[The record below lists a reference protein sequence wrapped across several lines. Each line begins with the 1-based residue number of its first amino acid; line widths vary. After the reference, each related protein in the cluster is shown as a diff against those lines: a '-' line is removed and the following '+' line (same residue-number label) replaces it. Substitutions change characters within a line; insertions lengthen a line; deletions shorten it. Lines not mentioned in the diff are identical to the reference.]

1 MNYFEQILQF
11 FLLQAFSYIK
21 AGKTQVIMMAAFNA
35 LQLLILILYHAFL
48 QHLLDL
54 TLCCFFNKVII
65 FQVRFFF
72 LCHEKVIDLTFFAV
86 AYFLYV
92 HKKNCASTLQLFPI
106 KSLLKKFN

>member
-1 MNYFEQILQF
+1 MNKFFRF

-54 TLCCFFNKVII
+54 TLCYFFNKVII

-72 LCHEKVIDLTFFAV
+72 LCHEKAIDLTFFAV
-86 AYFLYV
+86 AYFLYA
-92 HKKNCASTLQLFPI
+92 HQKNCASTLQLFPI
-106 KSLLKKFN
+106 RTYLKN

>member
-1 MNYFEQILQF
+1 
-11 FLLQAFSYIK
+11 
-21 AGKTQVIMMAAFNA
+21 MMATFNA

-54 TLCCFFNKVII
+54 TLSYFFNKVII

-86 AYFLYV
+86 AYFLYAYQ
-92 HKKNCASTLQLFPI
+92 N
-106 KSLLKKFN
+106 SLGLL